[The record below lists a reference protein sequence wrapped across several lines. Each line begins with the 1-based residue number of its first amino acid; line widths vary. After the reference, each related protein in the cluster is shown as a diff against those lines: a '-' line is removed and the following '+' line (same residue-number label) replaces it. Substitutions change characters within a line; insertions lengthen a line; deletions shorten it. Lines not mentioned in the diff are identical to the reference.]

1 MIQILVFHLL
11 DSTDLIRTNAE
22 ATSVLIEAL
31 QASLDDLILK
41 QEAMTDSLQN
51 LFDLPSRIAAEL
63 REEGNF
69 DEAESVEQ
77 AVDEWIDAKLAREA
91 GAVE

>member
-31 QASLDDLILK
+31 QASLDGLR
-41 QEAMTDSLQN
+41 QQHEAMTDSLQN

-77 AVDEWIDAKLAREA
+77 AVDEWIDAKLAREG